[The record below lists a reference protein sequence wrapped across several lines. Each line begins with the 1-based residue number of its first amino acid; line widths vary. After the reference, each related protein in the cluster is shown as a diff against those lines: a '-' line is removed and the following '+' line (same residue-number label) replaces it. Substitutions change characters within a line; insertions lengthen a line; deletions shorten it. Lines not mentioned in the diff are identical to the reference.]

1 VTMAIKRYYIRIYG
15 IVQGVGF
22 RYFAYRLATN
32 MGISGYVKN
41 MPDESVEIEAE
52 GPEGILE
59 EFIRRVEEGPPAAVV
74 EKVIKEEIP
83 ATGEKGFE
91 IRH

>member
-1 VTMAIKRYYIRIYG
+1 MAIKRYYIRIYG

-52 GPEGILE
+52 GPEDVLE
-59 EFIRRVEEGPPAAVV
+59 QFLRRVEEGPPAAVV
-74 EKVIKEEIP
+74 ERVIKEEIP
-83 ATGEKGFE
+83 PTGEKGFE
-91 IRH
+91 IKH

>member
-1 VTMAIKRYYIRIYG
+1 MAIKRYYIRLYG

-22 RYFAYRLATN
+22 RYFAYRLARN
-32 MGISGYVKN
+32 MGIGGYVRN

-52 GPEGILE
+52 GSEEVLE

-74 EKVIKEEIP
+74 ERVIKEEIP
-83 ATGEKGFE
+83 PVGEKEFE
-91 IRH
+91 IRR

>member
-1 VTMAIKRYYIRIYG
+1 MAIKRYYIRIYG